1 MGDRKQ
7 ARKVANR
14 IFIAK
19 RRRRRKL
26 AELTI
31 EQKMEA
37 VARMQRIA
45 REISAMRIVPHEGRR
60 PSLTI

>member
-7 ARKVANR
+7 AEKVAKR

-26 AELTI
+26 AGLTV
-31 EQKMEA
+31 EQKMET

-45 REISAMRIVPHEGRR
+45 REISAMRKVLHEQHRQD
-60 PSLTI
+60 PLP